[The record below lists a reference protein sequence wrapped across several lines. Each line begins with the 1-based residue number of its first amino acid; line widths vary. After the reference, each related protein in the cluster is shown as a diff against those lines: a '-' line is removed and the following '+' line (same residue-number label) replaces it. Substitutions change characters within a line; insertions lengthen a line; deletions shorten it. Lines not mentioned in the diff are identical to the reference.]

1 MRTLRGAEFSISP
14 KDGELSCFSSL
25 AIFFCVPTGLLCE
38 SCGVLTTVTIHIL
51 KKKVSDAI
59 PVRHPPPPPSLQC
72 AWSRAGAVLQV
83 CPGPPFA
90 FAGPSRRRPPL
101 LNLCFLHLTASPL
114 ISAFSQSTHLKSF
127 LRGLEKYPV
136 EWTFSPLPLSAC
148 FFTCVVFNLPIQ
160 CFFLF
165 S

>member
-1 MRTLRGAEFSISP
+1 M
-14 KDGELSCFSSL
+14 SCFSSF

-51 KKKVSDAI
+51 KKVSDAI
-59 PVRHPPPPPSLQC
+59 PARHPPPPPSLQC
-72 AWSRAGAVLQV
+72 ARSRVGAALQV
-83 CPGPPFA
+83 CPGLPFA
-90 FAGPSRRRPPL
+90 FAGPSRRPPL

-114 ISAFSQSTHLKSF
+114 ISAFSQSTRLKSI
-127 LRGLEKYPV
+127 LRGLEKHPV
-136 EWTFSPLPLSAC
+136 ERTFSPLPLSAC
-148 FFTCVVFNLPIQ
+148 FFTGVVFNLPIQ